1 MKKVLQISSV
11 LCGILALS
19 GIWLAF
25 RSLFS
30 HSYFV
35 SWALFSMTRH
45 GTAMGMLGNII
56 GIAFTVIGFGAM
68 CYYGLFKKGGKNA
81 FIWGA
86 VMTALSALSLIMSIF
101 GGSFNFGD
109 ILLLALSGTYTY
121 STIKLA

>member
-1 MKKVLQISSV
+1 MKKVLQITSV

-19 GIWLAF
+19 GIWLGF

-30 HSYFV
+30 HGYFV
-35 SWALFSMTRH
+35 SWALFSMTRS

-68 CYYGLFKKGGKNA
+68 CYYGLFYKGGKNA

-109 ILLLALSGTYTY
+109 ILLLALAGAYTY